1 MKKIKTDKSERMS
14 LSTIIV
20 GDVNMFLSGIDRL
33 SKQKINNDIKDLN
46 IN

>member
-20 GDVNMFLSGIDRL
+20 GDVNMFLSSIDRL